1 MISPFAGRLRIV
13 ARRFGVVNGTA
24 HGAGSV
30 HRVMRAGHLAH
41 HTRGRA
47 VWRRWRDPSPRCR
60 PSGVP
65 DDLFDQV
72 GHLLRSRPGWRYEPS
87 TTPGAEPSW
96 CLDPGGEVTLSVCIL
111 DGKICVF
118 RPDIDR
124 ELYLASLEALSAW
137 IEANEAR
144 YL

>member
-1 MISPFAGRLRIV
+1 
-13 ARRFGVVNGTA
+13 
-24 HGAGSV
+24 
-30 HRVMRAGHLAH
+30 
-41 HTRGRA
+41 
-47 VWRRWRDPSPRCR
+47 
-60 PSGVP
+60 
-65 DDLFDQV
+65 
-72 GHLLRSRPGWRYEPS
+72 
-87 TTPGAEPSW
+87 
-96 CLDPGGEVTLSVCIL
+96 VTLSVCIL